1 MRHGA
6 FEALVTRCLGNR
18 SRRAVLLDAG
28 LPLSALKNMRDRP
41 TMPSAS
47 QIGVMAVVLDA
58 HAADLTRALLQD
70 RGYDLGG
77 GTALSALA
85 AVTAGMTAKE
95 LAAVQRVAEVLVDL
109 RDDPDQD

>member
-6 FEALVTRCLGNR
+6 FEALITRSLGDR
-18 SRRAVLLDAG
+18 SRRAVLQDAG

-58 HAADLTRALLQD
+58 TAADLTRALLQD

-77 GTALSALA
+77 GTTLSALA
-85 AVTAGMTAKE
+85 AVTAGMTSKE
-95 LAAVQRVAEVLVDL
+95 LAAVQRVAELLIEL
-109 RDDPDQD
+109 RDDPEHD